1 MKKIRLFVIPS
12 NLKSDNV
19 VVFYYGRGVKLGAY
33 APNFSPATPFAQ
45 QGMLF
50 YFSFCRPA
58 YPMKTLG
65 FACGFSM
72 AMRQKEN
79 EKSPLHPSKSTKE
92 KAQYFFEDGR
102 ELVSAL

>member
-1 MKKIRLFVIPS
+1 MIMKKIRLFVIPS

-19 VVFYYGRGVKLGAY
+19 VVFYYGRGVELGAY

-58 YPMKTLG
+58 YPMKNPWLRLRLFHG
-65 FACGFSM
+65 HAPK
-72 AMRQKEN
+72 RK
-79 EKSPLHPSKSTKE
+79 
-92 KAQYFFEDGR
+92 
-102 ELVSAL
+102 